1 MSSVLVA
8 LMVLVILVVGLGVVL
23 LGTRTLRAEADK
35 VQAARRA
42 GAGPRKD

>member
-35 VQAARRA
+35 VQAARQSA
-42 GAGPRKD
+42 SGSKKD